1 MLKPGMR
8 ATDRMYLLQSRFCR
22 KCTSWGSREACP
34 YCVVEKAIQ
43 RIVVED
49 MRGTRVEM
57 REAGT

>member
-1 MLKPGMR
+1 
-8 ATDRMYLLQSRFCR
+8 MYLLQSRFCR